1 MECRC
6 PRKRCYKR
14 KLGHDLQR
22 FLQIFWSLEK
32 SAQDLYVWVSACAK
46 RYPNV
51 SFSLCQ
57 KNPKD
62 IFKIFQNMHVR
73 SYKSQPVSACAIIM
87 WVSACAT
94 RYLQN
99 NHVSLSL
106 CYKISSKWSC
116 EPQPVIQDIFKII
129 MWVSACAKDIFKL
142 WMRLQHEWLK
152 NAENNRGSQLRWHR
166 LRATAARAWSVA
178 GFWWTNGWA
187 QSALLQSWVLVM
199 AGWTDWSLDK
209 GIVACDSGGGPLTKL
224 ERIIFNLSIGP

>member
-1 MECRC
+1 M
-6 PRKRCYKR
+6 
-14 KLGHDLQR
+14 G
-22 FLQIFWSLEK
+22 
-32 SAQDLYVWVSACAK
+32 
-46 RYPNV
+46 
-51 SFSLCQ
+51 
-57 KNPKD
+57 
-62 IFKIFQNMHVR
+62 
-73 SYKSQPVSACAIIM
+73 
-87 WVSACAT
+87 
-94 RYLQN
+94 N

-209 GIVACDSGGGPLTKL
+209 GIVACDSGGGSLDKAWAHYFQSFYWPIIENGLPLKEMCL
-224 ERIIFNLSIGP
+224 CCFIKDACQGQQPIPEEAAGSGPFFARTIHEISWDAAAEVPWCGGTCFAQVNIA

>member
-1 MECRC
+1 M
-6 PRKRCYKR
+6 
-14 KLGHDLQR
+14 G
-22 FLQIFWSLEK
+22 
-32 SAQDLYVWVSACAK
+32 
-46 RYPNV
+46 
-51 SFSLCQ
+51 
-57 KNPKD
+57 
-62 IFKIFQNMHVR
+62 
-73 SYKSQPVSACAIIM
+73 
-87 WVSACAT
+87 
-94 RYLQN
+94 N

-209 GIVACDSGGGPLTKL
+209 GIVACDSGGVPWQSLSALFSIFLLAHNRKRFTF
-224 ERIIFNLSIGP
+224 ERDVFVLLY